1 MPQINKIDIKL
12 QFDELELVQYLKKK
26 ESSFVAVVRDI
37 LEIVTP
43 ILDSRIPVIFP
54 DYTLHNTGHSF
65 RIIRYMANLIDDYKK
80 LSDLEIAL
88 LICSALLHDVG
99 MGVSKDDLN
108 AIKAGKFEFS
118 NIKYSAMLQLLS
130 NDDTIAT
137 QEYVR
142 RVHAELSARYIKT
155 EAKEKLT
162 IPDLPHLDMAEELAL
177 ICESHTKDYDWIKAN
192 LSYHEIRGDYT
203 FNPQFIACILRLG
216 DILDIDA
223 NRTPYRLYRLIAP
236 QGISREEW
244 KQHFDIYNNDKI
256 IVNQRTQLRE
266 IYFYGKSKNADIHR
280 KLLTYIDWVEDELTG
295 AISLVSSMKSEYN
308 LPFDS
313 KPRKEIKTEGFSF
326 SGYKMTLK
334 FEAISSLLMGEK
346 IYGSKQLG
354 LRELI
359 QNSLDACR
367 IRQENEKP
375 VLGEEPYVPTVRVIL
390 NKEKNLVT
398 IKDNG
403 LGMSLEVIKKH
414 FLNIGVS
421 YYKSFDFLLQ
431 DLNYKPIGNYG
442 IGFLSCFMLSDEVTV
457 KTRHYQS
464 KKLHI
469 IKLEKGD
476 EWTSLS
482 EKTEVSFFGT
492 EVNLNYKQFMAVFD
506 FNIEKI
512 KDFLKRF
519 FLTDGINFK
528 LLQDTDNVIDIQN
541 HLYINT
547 EPDKTFIKID
557 LSQYVREIEGYVLI
571 RKKTDFV
578 RSAADLTLD
587 DSVYIYKPLEEQRED
602 ELYSKYL
609 ARQEDWEW
617 LESTIDLTAVALD
630 NYIGGTEIKYY
641 SIPLINNSM
650 REEFESGM
658 KFTEYDT
665 QSVIEKLASKLEWIT
680 ILLPKEFHEYEYD
693 EEVKPNGSIIDG
705 VKHSDLVLLGH
716 ESALPTYKFLKT
728 IKLFEGTKNQ
738 LYLPFEIPEKK
749 YYYFY
754 PNSSLRQELFIRN
767 VLIKDF
773 HFSLPIAASIFD
785 VSTMVVNINSRKFVP
800 DISRNTIN
808 IPSEQELNYLIGKII
823 HLGAIKHLGLGSEE
837 QRVLQD
843 FVVNFYDRVSEF
855 EKV

>member
-1 MPQINKIDIKL
+1 MD
-12 QFDELELVQYLKKK
+12 
-26 ESSFVAVVRDI
+26 
-37 LEIVTP
+37 
-43 ILDSRIPVIFP
+43 
-54 DYTLHNTGHSF
+54 
-65 RIIRYMANLIDDYKK
+65 
-80 LSDLEIAL
+80 
-88 LICSALLHDVG
+88 
-99 MGVSKDDLN
+99 
-108 AIKAGKFEFS
+108 
-118 NIKYSAMLQLLS
+118 
-130 NDDTIAT
+130 
-137 QEYVR
+137 
-142 RVHAELSARYIKT
+142 
-155 EAKEKLT
+155 
-162 IPDLPHLDMAEELAL
+162 
-177 ICESHTKDYDWIKAN
+177 
-192 LSYHEIRGDYT
+192 
-203 FNPQFIACILRLG
+203 
-216 DILDIDA
+216 
-223 NRTPYRLYRLIAP
+223 
-236 QGISREEW
+236 
-244 KQHFDIYNNDKI
+244 
-256 IVNQRTQLRE
+256 
-266 IYFYGKSKNADIHR
+266 
-280 KLLTYIDWVEDELTG
+280 
-295 AISLVSSMKSEYN
+295 
-308 LPFDS
+308 
-313 KPRKEIKTEGFSF
+313 
-326 SGYKMTLK
+326 
-334 FEAISSLLMGEK
+334 
-346 IYGSKQLG
+346 
-354 LRELI
+354 
-359 QNSLDACR
+359 
-367 IRQENEKP
+367 
-375 VLGEEPYVPTVRVIL
+375 
-390 NKEKNLVT
+390 
-398 IKDNG
+398 
-403 LGMSLEVIKKH
+403 
-414 FLNIGVS
+414 
-421 YYKSFDFLLQ
+421 
-431 DLNYKPIGNYG
+431 
-442 IGFLSCFMLSDEVTV
+442 
-457 KTRHYQS
+457 
-464 KKLHI
+464 
-469 IKLEKGD
+469 
-476 EWTSLS
+476 
-482 EKTEVSFFGT
+482 
-492 EVNLNYKQFMAVFD
+492 
-506 FNIEKI
+506 
-512 KDFLKRF
+512 
-519 FLTDGINFK
+519 
-528 LLQDTDNVIDIQN
+528 VIDIQN